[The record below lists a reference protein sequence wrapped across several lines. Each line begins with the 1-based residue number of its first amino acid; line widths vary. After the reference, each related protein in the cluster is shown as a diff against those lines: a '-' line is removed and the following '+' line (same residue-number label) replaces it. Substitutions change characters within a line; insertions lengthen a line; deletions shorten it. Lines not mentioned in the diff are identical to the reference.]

1 MWLLFRACYLCAKV
15 KNPLHTLFHFFFF
28 FFAGLLRPPTWMPSA
43 LAPTLSSPL
52 YSHRKG
58 QSIAMATQCMH
69 LGCHFTK
76 LNAQQYVF
84 IMTILEFKGRCS
96 MINFILVCSKNSS
109 KIKLNPQT
117 TFLFHSVLGKHPL
130 LGKRPC
136 TTFQGVNVATS
147 IHFYILV
154 NVLAKI
160 HLNML
165 H

>member
-1 MWLLFRACYLCAKV
+1 
-15 KNPLHTLFHFFFF
+15 
-28 FFAGLLRPPTWMPSA
+28 MPSA

-69 LGCHFTK
+69 MGCHYTK

-109 KIKLNPQT
+109 KINPQT
-117 TFLFHSVLGKHPL
+117 TFLYHSVPGKHPL

-136 TTFQGVNVATS
+136 TIFQGVNVATS
-147 IHFYILV
+147 IQMYTIYILGKCPRK
-154 NVLAKI
+154 NSPKYASLI
-160 HLNML
+160 ITTPQEGYTD
-165 H
+165 